1 MGHIL
6 IVDDEADIREL
17 LKYNLEKEGHTTD
30 VAENGAVALDR
41 IKNRKP
47 DLMLLDVMMPIMDG
61 IQTCETVKEDQSNK
75 DILICFLTDF
85 FKLKYFFTSILP
97 L

>member
-1 MGHIL
+1 MEQKSPYLRNQMGHIL

-61 IQTCETVKEDQSNK
+61 IQTRLRKIN
-75 DILICFLTDF
+75 LIKIF
-85 FKLKYFFTSILP
+85 
-97 L
+97 